1 MKKLAI
7 IIAATSV
14 ISACQSTEDLV
25 ITKKDGIT
33 TAVPNIAPKHS
44 LPADHALKYAPQ
56 VAQNAAETGNL
67 MIFFEP
73 SAKADVLEMVKRRG
87 DELIYSYENFNGIAI
102 RPMYH
107 PVDSTISAYQQLKG
121 VLSVQRD
128 TVHTIGLPTPLETQ

>member
-1 MKKLAI
+1 MKKLAMI
-7 IIAATSV
+7 VVAVSV
-14 ISACQSTEDLV
+14 ISACQSTEGLA
-25 ITKKDGIT
+25 ISKKDGMT
-33 TAVPNIAPKHS
+33 TAVPSTVPKHS

-56 VAQNAAETGNL
+56 ASQNAAETGNL

-73 SAKADVLEMVKRRG
+73 SAKADVLKMAKRRG

-121 VLSVQRD
+121 VLSV
-128 TVHTIGLPTPLETQ
+128 

>member
-7 IIAATSV
+7 IIAAVSV
-14 ISACQSTEDLV
+14 ISACQSTEGLV
-25 ITKKDGIT
+25 ITKKDGMT
-33 TAVPNIAPKHS
+33 TAVPNTAPKHS
-44 LPADHALKYAPQ
+44 LPADHELKYAPQ
-56 VAQNAAETGNL
+56 VSQNAAETGNL

-107 PVDSTISAYQQLKG
+107 TVDSTISAYQQLKG

-128 TVHTIGLPTPLETQ
+128 TVHKIGLPTPLESQ

>member
-1 MKKLAI
+1 MKKLAMI
-7 IIAATSV
+7 VAAVSV
-14 ISACQSTEDLV
+14 ISACQSTDGLV
-25 ITKKDGIT
+25 ITKKDGMT
-33 TAVPNIAPKHS
+33 TAVPNAAPKHS

-73 SAKADVLEMVKRRG
+73 SAKAAVLEMVKRRG
-87 DELIYSYENFNGIAI
+87 DELIYSYENFHGIAI

-107 PVDSTISAYQQLKG
+107 PVDATISAYQQLKG

-128 TVHTIGLPTPLETQ
+128 TVHKIGLPILSESQ

>member
-7 IIAATSV
+7 IIAAVSV
-14 ISACQSTEDLV
+14 ISACQSTEGLV
-25 ITKKDGIT
+25 ITKKDGMT
-33 TAVPNIAPKHS
+33 TAVPITAPKHS

-56 VAQNAAETGNL
+56 VAQNATETGNL

-128 TVHTIGLPTPLETQ
+128 TVHKIGLPTPLESQ

>member
-1 MKKLAI
+1 MKKLAMI
-7 IIAATSV
+7 VVAVSV
-14 ISACQSTEDLV
+14 ISACQSTEGLV
-25 ITKKDGIT
+25 ISKKDGMT
-33 TAVPNIAPKHS
+33 TAVPSTVPKHS

-56 VAQNAAETGNL
+56 ASQNAAETGNL

-73 SAKADVLEMVKRRG
+73 SAKADVLKMAKRRG

-121 VLSVQRD
+121 VLSV
-128 TVHTIGLPTPLETQ
+128 

>member
-7 IIAATSV
+7 IVAAVSV
-14 ISACQSTEDLV
+14 ISACQSTEGLV
-25 ITKKDGIT
+25 ISKKDGIT
-33 TAVPNIAPKHS
+33 TAVPNTAPKHS
-44 LPADHALKYAPQ
+44 LPEDHALKYAPQ
-56 VAQNAAETGNL
+56 VAQNATETGNL
-67 MIFFEP
+67 IIFFEP
-73 SAKADVLEMVKRRG
+73 SAKASVLEMVKHRG

-128 TVHTIGLPTPLETQ
+128 TVHTIGLPKLLESQ